1 MTKTQ
6 IVIGL
11 MVALVILAVLT
22 AGCTSSTSNT
32 TSPSPSNESKSAH
45 PMGTSSPA
53 PVVVTI
59 TVSATP
65 TPAPPQQ
72 RIATKIEGDKYVSIA
87 MSPGAGIIHGQQ
99 YTFGFSIFSLPE
111 VPGRIL
117 CGQYVNFYID
127 GKPAGGTWQ
136 RSEPGACFASDF
148 LVLSAQD
155 TAKLSVGAHTLAA
168 DYLGDNTHAPSHF
181 GGTFY
186 VRTS

>member
-1 MTKTQ
+1 MKRQ

-22 AGCTSSTSNT
+22 AGCTSNTSNT
-32 TSPSPSNESKSAH
+32 TSPSPSNASKSAH
-45 PMGTSSPA
+45 PTGTTSPT
-53 PVVVTI
+53 PVVVTV

-72 RIATKIEGDKYVSIA
+72 QIATKIEGDKYVSIA
-87 MSPGAGIIHGQQ
+87 MSPGAGIIQGQQ
-99 YTFGFSIFSLPE
+99 YAFGFSIFTLPE
-111 VPGRIL
+111 IPGRIL
-117 CGQYVNFYID
+117 CGQSVNFYID

-136 RSEPGACFASDF
+136 RSEPGTCFASDF

-155 TAKLSVGAHTLAA
+155 TAKLSVGAHTLAV
-168 DYLGDNTHAPSHF
+168 DYSGDNTYAPSHF
-181 GGTFY
+181 EGTFY

>member
-6 IVIGL
+6 IVLGL
-11 MVALVILAVLT
+11 TVALVILAVLT
-22 AGCTSSTSNT
+22 AGCTSNTSNT
-32 TSPSPSNESKSAH
+32 TSLSSSNESKFTH
-45 PMGTSSPA
+45 PLDTTSPA
-53 PVVVTI
+53 SAVATV

-87 MSPGAGIIHGQQ
+87 MSPGAGIIRGQQ
-99 YTFGFSIFSLPE
+99 FTFGFSIFTLPE

-136 RSEPGACFASDF
+136 RSAPGTCFASDF

-155 TAKLSVGAHTLAA
+155 TAKLSVGAHTLAV
-168 DYLGDNTHAPSHF
+168 DYLRDNTHAPSHF
-181 GGTFY
+181 EGTFY

>member
-1 MTKTQ
+1 MKRQ

-22 AGCTSSTSNT
+22 AGCTSNTSNT
-32 TSPSPSNESKSAH
+32 TSPSPSNASKSAH
-45 PMGTSSPA
+45 PTGTASPT
-53 PVVVTI
+53 PVATV

-65 TPAPPQQ
+65 TPVPPRQQ
-72 RIATKIEGDKYVSIA
+72 IATKIEGDKYVSIA
-87 MSPGAGIIHGQQ
+87 MSPGAGIIRGQQ
-99 YTFGFSIFSLPE
+99 YTFGFSIFTLPE
-111 VPGRIL
+111 IPGRIL
-117 CGQYVNFYID
+117 CGQSVNFYID

-136 RSEPGACFASDF
+136 RSEPGTCFASDF

-155 TAKLSVGAHTLAA
+155 TAKLSVGAHTLAV
-168 DYLGDNTHAPSHF
+168 DYSGDNTHAPSHF